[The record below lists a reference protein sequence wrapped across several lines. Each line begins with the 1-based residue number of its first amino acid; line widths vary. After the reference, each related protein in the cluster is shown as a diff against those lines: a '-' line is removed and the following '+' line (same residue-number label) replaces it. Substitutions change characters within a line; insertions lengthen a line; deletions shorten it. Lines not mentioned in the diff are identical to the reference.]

1 MMRPSNKLPEVYL
14 CREAVDFRKGINGLA
29 VLVEDSLSL
38 DPFSEILFVFCNR
51 RRNRLKILG
60 VDSSGVWVYAKRL
73 DKGTF
78 GWPESSKSTVELSYE
93 ELVMIIGGL
102 DATRTRRRRWY
113 GRG

>member
-1 MMRPSNKLPEVYL
+1 ML
-14 CREAVDFRKGINGLA
+14 ALA
-29 VLVEDSLSL
+29 VETPIYLVAGVTAMRKSYDGLTAIVSGQLKL
-38 DPFSEILFVFCNR
+38 DPTAGHLFVFCNR

-78 GWPESSKSTVELSYE
+78 HWPDSSQATVELSYE

-102 DATRTRRRRWY
+102 DATRTRQRRWY

>member
-1 MMRPSNKLPEVYL
+1 VLALAVETPIYLIAGVTDMRKSY
-14 CREAVDFRKGINGLA
+14 DGLA
-29 VLVEDSLSL
+29 AIVSGQLRL
-38 DPFSEILFVFCNR
+38 DPTGGQLFVFCNR

-60 VDSSGVWVYAKRL
+60 VDSTGVWVYAKRL

-78 GWPESSKSTVELSYE
+78 HWPSSSQPTVELSYE

>member
-1 MMRPSNKLPEVYL
+1 VLALSVETPIYLVAGITDMRKSY
-14 CREAVDFRKGINGLA
+14 DGLTA
-29 VLVEDSLSL
+29 IVSGQLRL
-38 DPFSEILFVFCNR
+38 DPTAGQLFVFCNR

-78 GWPESSKSTVELSYE
+78 RWPEPSESTVELSYE

>member
-1 MMRPSNKLPEVYL
+1 MLT
-14 CREAVDFRKGINGLA
+14 LA
-29 VLVEDSLSL
+29 VETPIYLVAGVTDMRKSYDGLTAIVSGQLRL
-38 DPFSEILFVFCNR
+38 DPSAGQLFVFCNR

-78 GWPESSKSTVELSYE
+78 HWPESSESTVDLSYE

>member
-1 MMRPSNKLPEVYL
+1 ML
-14 CREAVDFRKGINGLA
+14 ALA
-29 VLVEDSLSL
+29 VETSIYLVAGVTDMRKSYDGLTAIVSGQLRL
-38 DPFSEILFVFCNR
+38 DPSAGQLFVFCNR

-60 VDSSGVWVYAKRL
+60 VDSTGVWVYAKRL

-78 GWPESSKSTVELSYE
+78 HWPESSQPTVELSYE

-102 DATRTRRRRWY
+102 DATRTRRRHWY